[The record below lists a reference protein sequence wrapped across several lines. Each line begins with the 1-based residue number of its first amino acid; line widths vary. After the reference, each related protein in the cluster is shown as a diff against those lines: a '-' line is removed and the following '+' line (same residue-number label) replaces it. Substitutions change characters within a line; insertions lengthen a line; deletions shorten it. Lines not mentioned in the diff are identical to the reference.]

1 MEYLDKDLALIR
13 SQMTSFR
20 QLLDLNQ
27 RVLSQLKKYNRE
39 LLSWPQPF
47 IMTQRRLNVIEKQQA
62 CQEYPDTVNV
72 TLQQIRSQLSHAIRS
87 LETAHL
93 ISRG

>member
-27 RVLSQLKKYNRE
+27 RVLAQLKKYNRE

-47 IMTQRRLNVIEKQQA
+47 IMTQHRLNVIEKQQA
-62 CQEYPDTVNV
+62 CQEYPDTVNI